1 MGYQVAIHAQD
12 ATTGRVEAVLRAL
25 AHAASTA
32 NDYTTV
38 DVAVAYA
45 SAAGVQLLDDALA
58 SARWE
63 RSSKRF
69 LVSIDFGITQPR
81 ALDQIAQ
88 LPNSE
93 VRIPNAFQ
101 VLASPHLLP
110 RSTFHAKAFIFRGAS
125 WNESCATVMGSAN
138 LTASALAT
146 GSEIVVGQSWSRRPS
161 RSERRQLQT
170 LKNTIAW
177 FDDAWASSVPWHDVR
192 DAYRDAYRRRPR
204 PRKPPEE
211 RTDAVKRYLTPTVGP
226 DVSGALTVQLASARH
241 LWIHT
246 GAIPKNRGPEK
257 PGNQL
262 DMPRGTRVFF
272 GFGSER
278 VPRNHI
284 FGNIEIRVRRPGN
297 QFVDRSVRFGNNEMD
312 KVNLP
317 IPEQNDIDSYDH
329 SYLVFTRLDPTT
341 ESGSGFELD
350 VTDERAI
357 VALKSAAVNFV
368 DLSMASGRK
377 YGLIF

>member
-1 MGYQVAIHAQD
+1 MGYQVSMHAQD
-12 ATTGRVEAVLRAL
+12 ATAGRIEAVLRAL
-25 AHAASTA
+25 ANAASTA
-32 NDYTTV
+32 SDYTTV
-38 DVAVAYA
+38 DIAVAYA
-45 SAAGVQLLDDALA
+45 SAAGVQLLDEVVAD
-58 SARWE
+58 ARWE

-81 ALDQIAQ
+81 ALDQIAR
-88 LPNSE
+88 LPNAE
-93 VRIPNAFQ
+93 VRVPNAFE
-101 VLASPHLLP
+101 VLASPHLIP
-110 RSTFHAKAFIFRGAS
+110 RSTFHAKAFVFRGAS
-125 WNESCATVMGSAN
+125 WNEPCATVVGSAN

-146 GSEIVVGQSWSRRPS
+146 GSEVVVSQSWSGRPS
-161 RSERRQLQT
+161 RSERRHLQP
-170 LKNTIAW
+170 LKNTLAW
-177 FDDAWASSVPWHDVR
+177 FDDAWVSSIPWQDIR
-192 DAYRDAYRRRPR
+192 DAYREVYRGKPR
-204 PRKPPEE
+204 PRRPPEE
-211 RTDAVKRYLTPTVGP
+211 RTDAVKRYLAPTAGP
-226 DVSGALTVQLASARH
+226 DIPRALTVQLASARC

-262 DMPRGTRVFF
+262 DTPRGTRVFF

-284 FGNIEIRVRRPGN
+284 FGNIEMRVRRPGN

-317 IPEQNDIDSYDH
+317 IPEQNNIDSYDH
-329 SYLVFTRLDPTT
+329 SYVVFTRLDPTA
-341 ESGSGFELD
+341 ESASRFELD

-357 VALKSAAVNFV
+357 AALKSTAVNSV